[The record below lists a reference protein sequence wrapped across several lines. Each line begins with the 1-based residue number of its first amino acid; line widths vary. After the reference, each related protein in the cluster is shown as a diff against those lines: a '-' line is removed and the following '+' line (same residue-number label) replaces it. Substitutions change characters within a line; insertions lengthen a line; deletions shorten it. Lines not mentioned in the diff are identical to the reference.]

1 MWRRADIRVR
11 IRPKLSAGIFFSQQS
26 RWEGRS
32 MFRLHKWYLDVVTDT
47 GDVLILYA
55 GTVEWGR
62 IAFDYASVLQYRDG
76 VTRDVQ
82 SVRRVAQPRL
92 QADAVTWRSGP
103 LRVEGQWIRDA
114 QEIQRTLVN
123 GPDGLINW
131 TCHMPRAQATVQFQ
145 GEKIAGL
152 GYVESLTLSIPPS
165 KLPFRTLRWGRHL
178 SDRHWI
184 VWIGWTGCGDRLWIW
199 MDGEE
204 QPAAALVDGAPSRL
218 NGGARLRL
226 SSPRDVRDRNV
237 LESLTG
243 VPAAMTRR
251 IAGSLANVH
260 EHKQVSRSSLVIAD
274 QAIDHGWALHEVV
287 TR

>member
-1 MWRRADIRVR
+1 
-11 IRPKLSAGIFFSQQS
+11 
-26 RWEGRS
+26 

-131 TCHMPRAQATVQFQ
+131 TCHMPRAQATVQFHG
-145 GEKIAGL
+145 GEDCRTWL
-152 GYVESLTLSIPPS
+152 RREPHPQHPTVETSVS
-165 KLPFRTLRWGRHL
+165 H
-178 SDRHWI
+178 
-184 VWIGWTGCGDRLWIW
+184 
-199 MDGEE
+199 
-204 QPAAALVDGAPSRL
+204 AAMGTALVGSALDRVDWLDG
-218 NGGARLRL
+218 LR
-226 SSPRDVRDRNV
+226 
-237 LESLTG
+237 
-243 VPAAMTRR
+243 
-251 IAGSLANVH
+251 
-260 EHKQVSRSSLVIAD
+260 RS
-274 QAIDHGWALHEVV
+274 ALDLDG
-287 TR
+287 R

>member
-1 MWRRADIRVR
+1 
-11 IRPKLSAGIFFSQQS
+11 
-26 RWEGRS
+26 

-114 QEIQRTLVN
+114 PEIQRTLVN

-131 TCHMPRAQATVQFQ
+131 TCHMPRAQATVQFHE
-145 GEKIAGL
+145 EKIAGL
-152 GYVESLTLSIPPS
+152 GYVESLTLTIPPS

-218 NGGARLRL
+218 DGGARLRL
-226 SSPRDVRDRNV
+226 SSARDVRDRNV

-243 VPAAMTRR
+243 LPAAMTPR
-251 IAGSLANVH
+251 IAGSLAGLH

-274 QAIDHGWALHEVV
+274 HAIDHGWALHEVV